1 MAQRSDA
8 IRKSSDDF
16 EMMHGKAPSP
26 DRMEDERTALLKRLQ
41 NLDPRAKSKPGYR
54 TALSLLNSKFWKS
67 TLTARVAV
75 LQSAAFMIE
84 VLEKLPL

>member
-1 MAQRSDA
+1 MTKPGNPNPSMSIKLKPQ
-8 IRKSSDDF
+8 
-16 EMMHGKAPSP
+16 SP
-26 DRMEDERTALLKRLQ
+26 DDMEQDRSKLLRRLH
-41 NLDPRAKSKPGYR
+41 NLDPRVKDKPGYR
-54 TALSLLNSKFWKS
+54 TALSLLNSKFRKA